1 MQHQYSQGIKESP
14 GNTDKVGRKGVIRM
28 LRTRAIIVGLVILVG
43 LSITGGLARG
53 DPTENPNY
61 IPSERLTASDIPA
74 IPEEPGPNDPSYTGW
89 NTVYS
94 LPLIKVD
101 YDLDNDGKVD
111 FSVARM
117 VLRAFYYDEFSVDSV
132 NEIGNT
138 YYYAKVFPRMDMV
151 YVTNANGLFYY
162 IDLDE
167 DGKCDIMWEDR
178 EEDGLN
184 GNEILY
190 DSPSGMFQVE

>member
-1 MQHQYSQGIKESP
+1 
-14 GNTDKVGRKGVIRM
+14 
-28 LRTRAIIVGLVILVG
+28 TRAIIVGLVILVG

-61 IPSERLTASDIPA
+61 IPSEGLTASDIPA

-89 NTVYS
+89 DTVYS

-111 FSVARM
+111 FSVVRTVIRM
-117 VLRAFYYDEFSVDSV
+117 FYYDELSVDLV

-138 YYYAKVFPRMDMV
+138 YYYAKVFPRMDAV
-151 YVTNANGLFYY
+151 YVTNPNGLFYY

-190 DSPSGMFQVE
+190 DSPSGMFQVK

>member
-1 MQHQYSQGIKESP
+1 MLKE
-14 GNTDKVGRKGVIRM
+14 RM
-28 LRTRAIIVGLVILVG
+28 IIAGLIILVG
-43 LSITGGLARG
+43 LTVSHGLARG
-53 DPTENPNY
+53 DPTPN
-61 IPSERLTASDIPA
+61 ERDTLDVRREIVDEGLTASDLPA
-74 IPEEPGPNDPSYTGW
+74 IPEEPGPNDPSYIGW

-111 FSVARM
+111 YSVVRM
-117 VLRAFYYDEFSVDSV
+117 VIRAFYYDELSVDTV

-151 YVTNANGLFYY
+151 YVTQHCGLFYY

-167 DGKCDIMWEDR
+167 DGKYDIMWEDR

-190 DSPSGMFQVE
+190 DSPSGMFKVK

>member
-1 MQHQYSQGIKESP
+1 
-14 GNTDKVGRKGVIRM
+14 M

-53 DPTENPNY
+53 DPTEGRTEVRKERSAEGR
-61 IPSERLTASDIPA
+61 IFRASELPSLLASEGLTASDIPA

-190 DSPSGMFQVE
+190 DSPSGMFQVK

>member
-1 MQHQYSQGIKESP
+1 
-14 GNTDKVGRKGVIRM
+14 M

-53 DPTENPNY
+53 DPTEGLKYLSNQ
-61 IPSERLTASDIPA
+61 ELTASDLPA
-74 IPEEPGPNDPSYTGW
+74 IPGEPGPNDPSYTGW

-94 LPLIKVD
+94 LPLIRVD

-111 FSVARM
+111 YSVVRTVIRM
-117 VLRAFYYDEFSVDSV
+117 FYYDELSADLV

-138 YYYAKVFPRMDMV
+138 YYYAKVFPRMDAV
-151 YVTNANGLFYY
+151 YVTNPNGLFYY

-167 DGKCDIMWEDR
+167 DGKYDIMWEDR

-190 DSPSGMFQVE
+190 DSPSGMFQVK

>member
-1 MQHQYSQGIKESP
+1 MVKQ
-14 GNTDKVGRKGVIRM
+14 KV
-28 LRTRAIIVGLVILVG
+28 IIAGLLILAG
-43 LSITGGLARG
+43 LSMSGSPARG
-53 DPTENPNY
+53 DPTEGLKY
-61 IPSERLTASDIPA
+61 LSDKEITASDLPA
-74 IPEEPGPNDPSYTGW
+74 IPEEPGPNDPSYIGW

-94 LPLIKVD
+94 LPLIRVD

-111 FSVARM
+111 FSVVRVVERM
-117 VLRAFYYDEFSVDSV
+117 FYYDELSADLV

-138 YYYAKVFPRMDMV
+138 YYYAKVFPRMDAV
-151 YVTNANGLFYY
+151 YVTNPNGLFYY

-167 DGKCDIMWEDR
+167 DGKYDIMWEDR

-190 DSPSGMFQVE
+190 ESPSGMFKVKQ